1 MAFHVACP
9 ITCRRICFCAL
20 GFPTSLHNNA
30 FLNHVT
36 ALRQFLAAD
45 TPTNIDTVQVAVPKV
60 LPPPPPPPNLP
71 PDGAPPCADALDE
84 SASMKAK
91 RVALQRKGAA
101 AMLAA
106 EEFARQLE
114 SGAGDFADTSG
125 NINGEEPAQ
134 SNVKVFC
141 RMCNRVEND
150 GSETAKKML
159 SCKSCSKKY
168 HRNCLRSWAHNR
180 VHGPVALAEF
190 VRLNSVLP
198 SGASEVTMSLIMC
211 FAVSMPCDFK
221 YVARLHS
228 YVYGIRW
235 GACRRTGDPS
245 KFMFC
250 KRCDGAYHC
259 YCLQPPHKNV
269 STGLYLCPKHTRCH
283 SCGSNVPG
291 NGLSVRWFLG
301 YTCCDACG
309 RLFVKGNYCPVCLK
323 VYRDSESTP
332 MVCCD
337 VCQRWVHIHC
347 DNISDEKYHQF
358 QVDGNL
364 QYKCPTCRGECHQ
377 VQGLDEAVQELW
389 RRRNIDDRDL
399 IASLRAAAGLPTQDE
414 IFSISPF
421 SDDEDIGKPLKLKS
435 DSGRSYKFSLKNLSN
450 HTPKKK
456 DYGKKSSSKK
466 TAKKKD
472 SQSFVSGKIDT
483 RRSCEGHSD
492 TRSLHSLDDD
502 DIQSLRNDGHDVYSS
517 PAEISCPTNQP
528 GVSKH
533 KFVDE
538 VMVSDEERKPRVVR
552 IKGNKTHIMNGKEE
566 SEKHD
571 DKTQNVKGKKL
582 VINLGA
588 RKINVA
594 SSPCSD
600 TSSCQRDQDLVNV
613 NGNEYISQLRK
624 GDKFALDRQGAAA
637 RHIDGKGTSDEKYH
651 QFQVDGNLQYK
662 CPTCRGECHQVQGL
676 DEAVQE
682 LWRRRN
688 IDDRDLIASLR
699 AAAGLPTQD
708 EIFSISPF
716 SDDED
721 IGKPLKLKSDS
732 GRSYKFSLKNLS
744 NHTPKKKDYGKKSS
758 SKKTAKKKDSQSFVS
773 GKIDTRRS
781 CEGHSDTRS
790 LHSLDDDD
798 IQSLRNDGH
807 DVYSSPAE
815 ISCPTNQ
822 PGVSKHKFVDEVM
835 VSDEERKPRV
845 VRIKGNKTHIM
856 NGKEESEKHDDKTQ
870 NVKGK
875 KLVINLGAR
884 KINVASSPCSD
895 TSSCQRDQD
904 LVNVNGNEYISQL
917 RKGDKFALDRQGA
930 AARHIDGKGNRV
942 DFGQAKFLGRGNI
955 SDGSLERTHALRS
968 KYSTDGI
975 FDQVGTVKATSR
987 GEGKYGERD
996 GNNHNNNNLAP
1007 SQYLPKDSKPLLRFK
1022 LKKPSLESLNSPHQ
1036 EEEKTIIKGQ
1046 RSKRKRPTPFK
1057 EKMLFNETENVSQS
1071 HQDSQMDEIMAANWI
1086 LMKLGNDAIGKRVE
1100 VHQTSDN
1107 SWHKG
1112 VVSDTVEGTSKI
1124 HVTLDGGKVKMLE
1137 LRNQGVRFIPQKQ
1150 KRSKT

>member
-1 MAFHVACP
+1 MAFHLACP

-30 FLNHVT
+30 FLHHVT

-45 TPTNIDTVQVAVPKV
+45 TPTNTDTVQVAVPKL
-60 LPPPPPPPNLP
+60 LPPPHPPHPA
-71 PDGAPPCADALDE
+71 PDGAPPCAHAFHE
-84 SASMKAK
+84 SASVKAK
-91 RVALQRKGAA
+91 RLALQRKGAA

-114 SGAGDFADTSG
+114 SGGGELADTLG
-125 NINGEEPAQ
+125 NINGEELAQ
-134 SNVKVFC
+134 SNMKVFC

-180 VHGPVALAEF
+180 DLFHWSSWTCRACRICE
-190 VRLNSVLP
+190 
-198 SGASEVTMSLIMC
+198 
-211 FAVSMPCDFK
+211 
-221 YVARLHS
+221 
-228 YVYGIRW
+228 
-235 GACRRTGDPS
+235 ACRRTGDPS

-269 STGLYLCPKHTRCH
+269 STGPYLCPKHTRCH

-421 SDDEDIGKPLKLKS
+421 SDDEDIRKPLKLKS
-435 DSGRSYKFSLKNLSN
+435 DSGRSLNFSLKNLSN

-466 TAKKKD
+466 IAKKKD

-483 RRSCEGHSD
+483 RHSFEGHSD

-502 DIQSLRNDGHDVYSS
+502 DIQSLRNDGHGVYSS
-517 PAEISCPTNQP
+517 PAPANQP
-528 GVSKH
+528 GISKH
-533 KFVDE
+533 KFVDDL
-538 VMVSDEERKPRVVR
+538 MVSDEERRPSVVR
-552 IKGNKTHIMNGKEE
+552 IKSNKAHIMNGEE
-566 SEKHD
+566 ENEKHD

-594 SSPCSD
+594 SSPRSD
-600 TSSCQRDQDLVNV
+600 TSSYQKDQDLVNV

-637 RHIDGKGTSDEKYH
+637 RHIDGKGS
-651 QFQVDGNLQYK
+651 
-662 CPTCRGECHQVQGL
+662 R
-676 DEAVQE
+676 
-682 LWRRRN
+682 
-688 IDDRDLIASLR
+688 IDS
-699 AAAGLPTQD
+699 
-708 EIFSISPF
+708 
-716 SDDED
+716 
-721 IGKPLKLKSDS
+721 
-732 GRSYKFSLKNLS
+732 
-744 NHTPKKKDYGKKSS
+744 
-758 SKKTAKKKDSQSFVS
+758 
-773 GKIDTRRS
+773 
-781 CEGHSDTRS
+781 
-790 LHSLDDDD
+790 
-798 IQSLRNDGH
+798 
-807 DVYSSPAE
+807 
-815 ISCPTNQ
+815 
-822 PGVSKHKFVDEVM
+822 
-835 VSDEERKPRV
+835 
-845 VRIKGNKTHIM
+845 
-856 NGKEESEKHDDKTQ
+856 
-870 NVKGK
+870 
-875 KLVINLGAR
+875 
-884 KINVASSPCSD
+884 
-895 TSSCQRDQD
+895 
-904 LVNVNGNEYISQL
+904 
-917 RKGDKFALDRQGA
+917 
-930 AARHIDGKGNRV
+930 
-942 DFGQAKFLGRGNI
+942 GQAKFSSRGNI

-975 FDQVGTVKATSR
+975 FGQVGTVKATSR
-987 GEGKYGERD
+987 GEGKYVERD
-996 GNNHNNNNLAP
+996 GNNSNNLAP
-1007 SQYLPKDSKPLLRFK
+1007 SHYLPKDSKPLLRFK
-1022 LKKPSLESLNSPHQ
+1022 LKKPSIESLNSAHQ
-1036 EEEKTIIKGQ
+1036 EEKTIIKGQ
-1046 RSKRKRPTPFK
+1046 RSKRKRPTPSK
-1057 EKMLFNETENVSQS
+1057 EKMLFNEAENVSQS
-1071 HQDSQMDEIMAANWI
+1071 HQDSQMDEIMTANWI
-1086 LMKLGNDAIGKRVE
+1086 LMKLGNDAVGKRVE

-1137 LRNQGVRFIPQKQ
+1137 LRNQGVRFVPQKQ